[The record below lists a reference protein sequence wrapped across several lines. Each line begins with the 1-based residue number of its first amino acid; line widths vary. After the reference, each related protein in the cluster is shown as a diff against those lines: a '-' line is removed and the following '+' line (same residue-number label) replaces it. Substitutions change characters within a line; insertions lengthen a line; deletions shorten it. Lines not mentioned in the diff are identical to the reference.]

1 MSRPDLK
8 LPRFLQT
15 APVPSGV
22 ASFAF
27 VRSTAAEPPAS
38 PAPAPAPAQVPEQEQ
53 VPAPR
58 PAPAVDDARREA
70 LGRVAE
76 ALRSFSLEAER
87 LAEQARGDS
96 IEIGFLVAS
105 RILETEARS
114 NPEAIFSLVRSAL
127 RKAGDSRRVV
137 LRVSPGDAA
146 VLEASRERLGDG
158 VLAAA
163 RVEISADASLGPGDC
178 LVETDFGQVDGRL
191 ATRLAEAKRTVK
203 ATVDGG
209 AA

>member
-8 LPRFLQT
+8 PPRFLQT
-15 APVPSGV
+15 APAQSGV

-27 VRSTAAEPPAS
+27 VRSTATEPPA
-38 PAPAPAPAQVPEQEQ
+38 PTAPAQIPDQDQ
-53 VPAPR
+53 VLAPR
-58 PAPAVDDARREA
+58 SSPTVDDARREA
-70 LGRVAE
+70 LSRVAD

-96 IEIGFLVAS
+96 IEIGFQVAS
-105 RILETEARS
+105 RILETETRS

-146 VLEASRERLGDG
+146 VLEGSRERIADG
-158 VLAAA
+158 ALSAA

-203 ATVDGG
+203 ATIDGG

>member
-1 MSRPDLK
+1 MPRPELK

-15 APVPSGV
+15 APAPSGV

-27 VRSTAAEPPAS
+27 VRPPAAEAPTPPGPAS
-38 PAPAPAPAQVPEQEQ
+38 TPAPDQGQEDVAAQ
-53 VPAPR
+53 R
-58 PAPAVDDARREA
+58 PAPAVEEARREA

-76 ALRSFSLEAER
+76 ALRSLSLEAER

-96 IEIGFLVAS
+96 IEIGFQVAS
-105 RILETEARS
+105 RILETETRS

-137 LRVSPGDAA
+137 LRVSPGDAV
-146 VLEASRERLGDG
+146 VLDASRERLGDG
-158 VLAAA
+158 VLSAA
-163 RVEISADASLGPGDC
+163 RVEITADASLGPGDC